1 MSARNFMKHN
11 QPATPIYI
19 RGCGFHSA
27 LGATSEQIQQRL
39 VAGFSPDMRTVC
51 GWLNDGSETVIGQVS
66 APLAAIDE
74 QQYPYQNT
82 ANNRL
87 AVSALEQI
95 APQIEHAIKQFGRD
109 RIAVI
114 IGTTTSG
121 ISDGEVALEHLA
133 AQDQL
138 PENFHYHQQEPAN
151 SGQFIADFFGLTGL
165 VYTISTACS
174 SSGRSFLSA
183 KRLLKAGLADA
194 VIVGGADTLC
204 RLTLNGFH
212 GLDSLSASR
221 CNPFSVNRNGINIG
235 EAAAFMLLALTP
247 DVRTKNR
254 YISNNNKGLPHQN
267 IALLG
272 AGDSSDAYHIS
283 APHPD
288 GNGAEVTMRNA
299 LADAN
304 LQPDD
309 IGYINAHGTATPL
322 NDAME
327 AKAIARVFGSQVAV
341 SSTKPL
347 TGHTLGAASA
357 VEAAICWYILAYQLP
372 LPLQINDGHQ
382 DPLLPITLVKQPLPL
397 TTSAVLSNSF
407 AFGGNNISLIFGYVN
422 D

>member
-1 MSARNFMKHN
+1 MKN
-11 QPATPIYI
+11 NRTTTPIYI

-27 LGATSEQIQQRL
+27 LGAHPQDIQQRL
-39 VAGFSPDMRTVC
+39 VQGFSPDMRTVS
-51 GWLNDGSETVIGQVS
+51 GWLNDGSDTVVGQVS
-66 APLAAIDE
+66 TPLAAIDE
-74 QQYPYQNT
+74 QVYPHQNT

-87 AVSALEQI
+87 ALSAITQI
-95 APQIEHAIKQFGRD
+95 VPQIQQAIKQFGAD

-121 ISDGEVALEHLA
+121 ISDGERALEQLAVQGHLP
-133 AQDQL
+133 DDY
-138 PENFHYHQQEPAN
+138 HYHQQEPAN
-151 SGQFIADFFGLTGL
+151 TGQFIADYFGLTGL
-165 VYTISTACS
+165 VYTLSTACS

-183 KRLLKAGLADA
+183 KRLLKSGLADA

-212 GLDSLSASR
+212 GLASLSSHR
-221 CNPFSVNRNGINIG
+221 CNPFSINRDGINIG

-247 DVRTKNR
+247 T
-254 YISNNNKGLPHQN
+254 ISKQKQSTSQQKQSK
-267 IALLG
+267 IAFLG
-272 AGDSSDAYHIS
+272 GGDSSDAHHIS
-283 APHPD
+283 APHPNGD
-288 GNGAEVTMRNA
+288 GAEIAMRHA
-299 LADAN
+299 LTDAGLDAN
-304 LQPDD
+304 D

-327 AKAIARVFGSQVAV
+327 AKAIARVFGHHVAV

-382 DPLLPITLVKQPLPL
+382 DPQLPITLVTQPSPL
-397 TTSAVLSNSF
+397 TKSAVLSNSF